1 MDVNIEK
8 EKVIVNIP
16 EEARFYEFIQFAK
29 SEVIRYFGDST
40 RIQINRIQRIFFN
53 TNLNCINISHSNL
66 LY

>member
-29 SEVIRYFGDST
+29 SEVIKDISEIVPGYKSIEFRE
-40 RIQINRIQRIFFN
+40 FFSIP
-53 TNLNCINISHSNL
+53 TCCINISHSNL